1 MKLFKVDENL
11 PEVFAE
17 RLREAGHDAL
27 SVVEQGLAGSND
39 THLEEVVR
47 SEHRALITLDL
58 GFADIRR
65 HPPDHYDGIIVLR
78 PARQDRNQV
87 LRLLEALVPF
97 LTNNRLKG
105 RLWIVRSGEVR
116 VRE

>member
-1 MKLFKVDENL
+1 MKLFKIDENL
-11 PEVFAE
+11 PEVVAE
-17 RLREAGHDAL
+17 RLRGAGHDAL
-27 SVVEQGLAGSND
+27 SVVEQGLAGSSD
-39 THLEEVVR
+39 GCIEEVVR
-47 SEHRALITLDL
+47 REHRALITLDL

-65 HPPDHYDGIIVLR
+65 HPPDEYDGIIVLR
-78 PARQDRNQV
+78 LARQDRNQV
-87 LRLLEALVPF
+87 LRLLDSLVPF